1 MPKKFK
7 ISESLTN
14 SLEFEE
20 SCAFTL
26 NYLRYSEIPFED
38 SSKYLKEIRFDIPTD
53 RNTICYTVGAAKCD
67 HFGKQRVTNN
77 VY

>member
-1 MPKKFK
+1 
-7 ISESLTN
+7 LTN

-53 RNTICYTVGAAKCD
+53 AILLGAAKCD
-67 HFGKQRVTNN
+67 HFGNQE
-77 VY
+77 